1 MPEALHG
8 KVLHSPHPHA
18 RILRLDTSKA
28 EALPGVRAVITA
40 ADFPPLGQAGEVP
53 MGELPINWEDLRR
66 MVIAEGKTLW
76 AGHPVAAVAAT
87 DADIAQEAL
96 DLVEVEYED
105 LGVVRT
111 AIGWMGAPW
120 PMWYIR
126 SHAHLLS
133 MGAMTPR
140 RGSMA
145 RFLRNAVPGISLD
158 RAAQTSLS

>member
-1 MPEALHG
+1 MAILLAL
-8 KVLHSPHPHA
+8 
-18 RILRLDTSKA
+18 
-28 EALPGVRAVITA
+28 TA
-40 ADFPPLGQAGEVP
+40 GQRCNDNS
-53 MGELPINWEDLRR
+53 L
-66 MVIAEGKTLW
+66 
-76 AGHPVAAVAAT
+76 
-87 DADIAQEAL
+87 
-96 DLVEVEYED
+96 
-105 LGVVRT
+105 VVRT